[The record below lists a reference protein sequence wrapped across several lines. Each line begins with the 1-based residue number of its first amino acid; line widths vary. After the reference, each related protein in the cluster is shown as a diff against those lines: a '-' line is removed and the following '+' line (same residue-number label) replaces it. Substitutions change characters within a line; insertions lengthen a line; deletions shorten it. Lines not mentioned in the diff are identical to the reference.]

1 MDCPDCGAFNSRLAD
16 ECSECGW
23 DFAQPAESREHEA
36 DIPGQEEESSHAP
49 NARSLPR
56 VSWAR
61 RALLLGAFQAAATM
75 IVVVGSFDGF
85 ARTVL
90 YAIPVV
96 GWLAT
101 YFWARHDALAGL
113 LAGVALFLFTLWV
126 RLTSILELPWS
137 EAFSVGILAKYLFA
151 SLGYSLLLPGPI
163 LLLLGVLLLRG
174 VKSAAELRGEAA
186 WQSSRSIIYAF
197 AWMLAVGAAATGL
210 PASTLSWS
218 LAQLAG
224 YAPFIYLAYQRRRQL
239 LRAYAELRLS
249 GRALGLAGLS
259 LLACYVVSGG
269 MVQLLALGGLEP
281 SSWTQSWLDA
291 GWSLPALFVL
301 LGVWAP
307 LSEEVIFR
315 GYLQER
321 FEASMTP
328 RNALVLQATFFA
340 MVHLANASLVTHL
353 VMGLVLG
360 MLRNV
365 TRGLYLSVAVH
376 ALWNIGITLTELG
389 VW

>member
-1 MDCPDCGAFNSRLAD
+1 
-16 ECSECGW
+16 
-23 DFAQPAESREHEA
+23 
-36 DIPGQEEESSHAP
+36 
-49 NARSLPR
+49 
-56 VSWAR
+56 
-61 RALLLGAFQAAATM
+61 M

-269 MVQLLALGGLEP
+269 MVELLALGGLEP

-301 LGVWAP
+301 LGAWAP